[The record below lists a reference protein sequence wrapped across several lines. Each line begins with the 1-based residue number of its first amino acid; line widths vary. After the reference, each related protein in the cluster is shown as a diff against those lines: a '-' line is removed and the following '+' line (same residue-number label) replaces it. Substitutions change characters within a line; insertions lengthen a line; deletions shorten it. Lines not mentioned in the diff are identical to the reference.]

1 MRLPGVDA
9 FVTRCLTSQLQGGE
23 GFRMQ
28 QSGVQGKE
36 RSGVRDKKVG
46 IVSVEVVFSVMRM
59 NDSPK
64 E

>member
-1 MRLPGVDA
+1 M
-9 FVTRCLTSQLQGGE
+9 FVTQCRTSQRQGGE
-23 GFRMQ
+23 GVPMQ

-36 RSGVRDKKVG
+36 RSGVQDKKVG

>member
-1 MRLPGVDA
+1 
-9 FVTRCLTSQLQGGE
+9 
-23 GFRMQ
+23 MQ

-36 RSGVRDKKVG
+36 RSGVQDKKVG